1 MNVYGIDFGTTN
13 TIITKFNQNKSSA
26 DLVLDG
32 SFKHIPSKI
41 GFIDNKIYCGNYI
54 PSNCQNIIHSFKI
67 TCNENQ
73 KEYYKIFFTHLK
85 NIINEPNPNVVI
97 TVPSNFNDTQRM
109 LISTTF
115 ENVSLF
121 VFSNIKNVKE
131 KITDTTRTSKD
142 FVSKQLK
149 VSFSEHKMMCA

>member
-32 SFKHIPSKI
+32 SFKYIPSKI

-54 PSNCQNIIHSFKI
+54 PLNCQNIIHSFKI
-67 TCNENQ
+67 ENSKQ
-73 KEYYKIFFTHLK
+73 EYYKIFFTHLK

-97 TVPSNFNDTQRM
+97 TVPSNFNDTQRT
-109 LISTTF
+109 LISSSF
-115 ENVSLF
+115 ENVGF
-121 VFSNIKNVKE
+121 NVIRLINE
-131 KITDTTRTSKD
+131 PSAAALSYGIINRCE
-142 FVSKQLK
+142 VN
-149 VSFSEHKMMCA
+149 